1 MSHAEAWFSVIQ
13 YVPDLDRGEGVNVG
27 VALFCPGDGRVR
39 VALADSNHTV
49 HARFPG
55 RDLDDEFIS
64 YAKGSLKRRLE
75 RLSVTSL
82 AAFREVIDREANE
95 LVLTAARSTR
105 FESEQVTLTALRR
118 ALVDPRP
125 EDRDA
130 AERAT
135 LLREQPEPA
144 RRGPWLL
151 SLRREAA

>member
-1 MSHAEAWFSVIQ
+1 MSHAEAWFSIIQ

-27 VALFCPGDGRVR
+27 VALFCPDEGRVR

-49 HARFPG
+49 RARFPG
-55 RDLDDEFIS
+55 RDLDDEFIT
-64 YAKGSLKRRLE
+64 YAKHSLKLRLE
-75 RLSVTSL
+75 RLPVSSP
-82 AAFREVIDREANE
+82 AAFRELVDREANE
-95 LVLTAARSTR
+95 LVLTPARATR

-118 ALVDPRP
+118 AMVDPRP
-125 EDRDA
+125 EELDA

-135 LLREQPEPA
+135 LLQEPFEPA